1 MKISIP
7 WSPGRRL
14 HLLTPRLRGLL
25 VSLFLLAGLSA
36 CVSLDPQPSFQRVA
50 DEVEARSGQ
59 PIQWTVDEGDRQ
71 AALKLLDEEL
81 TLESAVRLA
90 LLGSPALQAEYQ
102 KLGIA
107 QAAFVQA
114 GLLSNPVF
122 DIAYREGQGQNT
134 LDLGL
139 SIDFLQV
146 FLIPVRKRQ
155 AAAGQREAELAVTRA
170 VLSRVGEVRQAWIGA
185 VAAGQTEASLAES
198 HALMQSLDGVSEAL
212 WQAGNISALESKIA
226 QRMYLENRVLL
237 EEARA
242 DSETARDR
250 LDVTIGAW
258 GRPNW
263 TLAAVLPRTPE
274 SEPTATDGENVAV
287 VRSLELALARA
298 RIERSAADLDLGD
311 RSRLIPSLEAGWTAE
326 REDGAWSDGPAIAFA
341 LPVLD
346 TGRAA
351 NAAYRAELEH
361 YRREY
366 LQLEIELRAT
376 ARRMQ
381 RERALRR
388 SMVDHIRESVLPVS
402 AALVEESKAHYLAA
416 HVGIADVLKARVE
429 HNRAQRDYV
438 EALARYWQAREA
450 QSALMQGVRLAQR
463 GPEGA
468 PANPGTR
475 LVMGEH

>member
-1 MKISIP
+1 
-7 WSPGRRL
+7 
-14 HLLTPRLRGLL
+14 
-25 VSLFLLAGLSA
+25 
-36 CVSLDPQPSFQRVA
+36 
-50 DEVEARSGQ
+50 
-59 PIQWTVDEGDRQ
+59 
-71 AALKLLDEEL
+71 
-81 TLESAVRLA
+81 
-90 LLGSPALQAEYQ
+90 
-102 KLGIA
+102 
-107 QAAFVQA
+107 
-114 GLLSNPVF
+114 
-122 DIAYREGQGQNT
+122 
-134 LDLGL
+134 
-139 SIDFLQV
+139 
-146 FLIPVRKRQ
+146 
-155 AAAGQREAELAVTRA
+155 
-170 VLSRVGEVRQAWIGA
+170 
-185 VAAGQTEASLAES
+185 
-198 HALMQSLDGVSEAL
+198 
-212 WQAGNISALESKIA
+212 
-226 QRMYLENRVLL
+226 
-237 EEARA
+237 
-242 DSETARDR
+242 
-250 LDVTIGAW
+250 
-258 GRPNW
+258 
-263 TLAAVLPRTPE
+263 
-274 SEPTATDGENVAV
+274 
-287 VRSLELALARA
+287 
-298 RIERSAADLDLGD
+298 
-311 RSRLIPSLEAGWTAE
+311 LIPSLEAGWTAE

-346 TGRAA
+346 TGRSA
-351 NAAYRAELEH
+351 NAAYRAELEQ